1 MISAVAIPFATVCA
15 AVSSPTMNMADEE
28 QPAEVLNVREKTKS
42 GTGGTFLQSEKSLTA
57 DGRRNSMSNYFA
69 TGGCTDLEEPI
80 TNSEANN
87 LIRDALEDS
96 DSSDVTSMLGTD
108 VVAI

>member
-1 MISAVAIPFATVCA
+1 
-15 AVSSPTMNMADEE
+15 MADEE
-28 QPAEVLNVREKTKS
+28 QPAEVMNAREKTKS
-42 GTGGTFLQSEKSLTA
+42 NTGMTYMQSEKSLTL

-87 LIRDALEDS
+87 LIRDALVDS
-96 DSSDVTSMLGTD
+96 DSSDVTSMLGME
-108 VVAI
+108 VFAI